1 MQKEDLRDRMMVMS
15 NVCTRQ
21 GKIEWKK
28 AGLQAA
34 RLELE
39 IMQVSGRA
47 GCVINVV
54 DLQSPGCGFHKN
66 IFRFIIW
73 EDAN

>member
-39 IMQVSGRA
+39 IMQVSGKVAVWLMLRTYNPQ
-47 GCVINVV
+47 CV
-54 DLQSPGCGFHKN
+54 DFTKTF
-66 IFRFIIW
+66 FRFIIW